1 MQSVYINGIITK
13 DEFKQEH
20 ENEETFSFNDLVNQ
34 LDGAKEALVYIN
46 SPGGMV
52 EEGLRIYDYLSKINV
67 HTIAFNASSIASI
80 IFLAGKKRFIANE
93 AEMIIHNAWI
103 KGEDFGD
110 LTLNA
115 NSLTMIRNEF
125 EKMDAILVD
134 IYKASTGIEET
145 KLLSLMAVDTDV
157 ASEAIQLGFAT
168 DIYEDKKVRD
178 IASNRVIMYN
188 QTSKE
193 TLLNNKSNKM
203 ANEQTEAR
211 LNAFEKLLNGV
222 KNIFINSVKNM
233 LVKLQDDV
241 ELYVFSE
248 DGEFEG
254 KRAVLADDGMP
265 TEENAPA
272 GTHILEDGRE
282 IVVGEGGIIESVS
295 EAVDAEAALQAK
307 EEEMKIL
314 EAAKKAMEDEYKEKA
329 LLNAELQAKVE
340 ALEAQ
345 NKADKEEAQ
354 AKVNELSEQFI
365 ALQKEVIGE
374 ELKLDDKT
382 KAMSQGD
389 FSKMSVSDRFKF
401 SQINKAKAI
410 KN

>member
-20 ENEETFSFNDLVNQ
+20 KNEETFSFNDLVNQ

-46 SPGGMV
+46 SPGGMI
-52 EEGLRIYDYLSKINV
+52 EEGLRIYHHLSKINV

-115 NSLTMIRNEF
+115 NSLTMLKNEF
-125 EKMDAILVD
+125 EKMDAVLVD
-134 IYKASTGIEET
+134 IYKSCTGIEET

-168 DIYEDKKVRD
+168 DIYEEKKVRH

-188 QTSKE
+188 QISKE
-193 TLLNNKSNKM
+193 TFLNHKSNKM

-222 KNIFINSVKNM
+222 KSIFINSVKNM
-233 LVKLQDDV
+233 VVKLQDDV

-254 KRAVLADDGMP
+254 KRAVLADDGIP
-265 TEENAPA
+265 TEENAPS

-282 IVVGEGGIIESVS
+282 IVVGENGIIESIS
-295 EAVDAEAALQAK
+295 EVVDVQATLQAK
-307 EEEMKIL
+307 EEEMKTL
-314 EAAKKAMEDEYKEKA
+314 EAAKKAIEYEKEKA
-329 LLNAELQAKVE
+329 VSLNAELQARVE

-354 AKVNELSEQFI
+354 AKVNELSEQF
-365 ALQKEVIGE
+365 AVLQKEVLGK
-374 ELKLDDKT
+374 ELKLDDKI
-382 KAMSQGD
+382 KAMSQED
-389 FSKMSVSDRFKF
+389 ISNMSVSDRFRL
-401 SQINKAKAI
+401 SQINKAKALKI
-410 KN
+410 